1 MAESPVRAPAA
12 MSLHLLIYRDQ
23 TLVARHVL
31 RDQAFTVGRGE
42 GADITVDDPGLAA
55 QHAEVAPH
63 TDGTWTLQ
71 ILGGRK
77 ISHQNELVDEIAL
90 RDGTC
95 VDLGRHQLMV
105 RTGGGGT
112 TLHPAMAPT
121 HIAQAHE
128 VAARAGGAP
137 APLHLEEIGG
147 RRWPVVERP
156 LTLGVAK
163 DCDIAL
169 SDPTVSR
176 HHCRIEYRDDLLF
189 VRDLGS
195 TNGTFV
201 DGVQILEA
209 LLHPGVRLRLGRSE
223 LRLVARRRAAS
234 ADKTGPAL
242 FHGMV
247 GGSAEMREIYRL
259 LGKIAGSDA
268 PVLIS
273 GETGTGKELAA
284 RAIHSASPRRDQP
297 LVVVNCGAIPEE
309 LIESELFGHEKGAF
323 THAVTSRDGAFAE
336 ANGGTI
342 FLDEI
347 GELPPSVQA
356 TLLRVLEEHTF
367 KRVGGNRE
375 LRSDFRVVAATNR
388 NLADEVKE
396 GSFRQDLFFRLYVA
410 PVELPPLRKRLADL
424 PVLIDYFLQG
434 ETPSG
439 AAPPQLTPQGLAAL
453 QRYPWPGNVRELRNA
468 LARASLLSDSRQLG
482 PDDFTFLLHQE
493 EPGELFDLSRITLQ
507 EVERL
512 AIEAHLRAAKG
523 QRRAAA
529 ASLGIATS
537 TLYEKLK
544 RYPELGNLAE

>member
-1 MAESPVRAPAA
+1 
-12 MSLHLLIYRDQ
+12 MSLLLLIYRDQ
-23 TLVARHVL
+23 TVVARHVL
-31 RDQAFTVGRGE
+31 QTHAVTVGRGE
-42 GADITVDDPGLAA
+42 GADITLDDPGLAA
-55 QHAEVAPH
+55 QHAEVAPKG
-63 TDGTWTLQ
+63 DGSWTLRL
-71 ILGGRK
+71 LGGRK
-77 ISHQNELVDEIAL
+77 VSHGDALVDEVKL

-105 RTGGGGT
+105 RAGGSGT
-112 TLHPAMAPT
+112 TLHPALAPT

-128 VAARAGGAP
+128 VAARAGGAA

-147 RRWPVVERP
+147 RRWPVVQRP
-156 LTLGVAK
+156 LTVGVAK
-163 DCDIAL
+163 DCDITL
-169 SDPTVSR
+169 SDATVSR
-176 HHCRIEYRDDLLF
+176 HHCRIESRDDLLF

-201 DGVQILEA
+201 DGVQVLEA
-209 LLHPGVRLRLGRSE
+209 LLRPGVRLRLGASE

-234 ADKTGPAL
+234 ADTSGPAL

-284 RAIHSASPRRDQP
+284 RAIHGASRRRDQA

-323 THAVTSRDGAFAE
+323 THAVTSRDGAFAD
-336 ANGGTI
+336 ADGGTI

-388 NLADEVKE
+388 NLADEVKA

-410 PVELPPLRKRLADL
+410 PVELPPLRKRIDDL
-424 PVLIDYFLQG
+424 PVLIDYFLQC

-439 AAPPQLTPQGLAAL
+439 AAPPQVTPQGLAAL

-468 LARASLLSDSRQLG
+468 LSRASLLSDSRQLG
-482 PDDFTFLLHQE
+482 ADDFTFLLHQE
-493 EPGELFDLSRITLQ
+493 EPGELFDLSRMPLQ

>member
-1 MAESPVRAPAA
+1 
-12 MSLHLLIYRDQ
+12 MSLVLLIYRDQ
-23 TLVARHVL
+23 TVVARHVL
-31 RDQAFTVGRGE
+31 QDRAFTVGRGE
-42 GADITVDDPGLAA
+42 GADLVVDDPGLAA
-55 QHAEVAPH
+55 QHAEVVPNAA
-63 TDGTWTLQ
+63 GGWTLH
-71 ILGGRK
+71 ILGGRR
-77 ISHQNELVDEIAL
+77 IAYQNERVDEIAL
-90 RDGTC
+90 REGTC

-105 RTGGGGT
+105 RTGGGS
-112 TLHPAMAPT
+112 TLHPTMPPT

-128 VAARAGGAP
+128 VAARAGGAA

-147 RRWPVVERP
+147 RRWAVVQRP
-156 LTLGVAK
+156 LTVGVAK
-163 DCDIAL
+163 DCDVVL

-176 HHCRIEYRDDLLF
+176 HHCRIEHRDDLLF
-189 VRDLGS
+189 VRDLDS

-201 DGVQILEA
+201 DGVQVLEA
-209 LLHPGVRLRLGRSE
+209 LLRPGVRLRLGRSE
-223 LRLVARRRAAS
+223 LRLVARRRAPS
-234 ADKTGPAL
+234 TETTGPAL

-247 GGSAEMREIYRL
+247 GGSVAMREIYRL

-284 RAIHSASPRRDQP
+284 RAIHNASPRHEQP

-323 THAVTSRDGAFAE
+323 THAVTTRDGAFAE

-388 NLADEVKE
+388 NLADEVRA

-410 PVELPPLRKRLADL
+410 PVELPPLRKRLDDL
-424 PVLIDYFLQG
+424 PVLIDYFLQC

-439 AAPPQLTPQGLAAL
+439 AAPPSVTPQALAAL

-468 LARASLLSDSRQLG
+468 LSRASLLSDSGRLG
-482 PDDFTFLLHQE
+482 PDDFTFLLQQA
-493 EPGELFDLSRITLQ
+493 EPGELFDLARMPLQ